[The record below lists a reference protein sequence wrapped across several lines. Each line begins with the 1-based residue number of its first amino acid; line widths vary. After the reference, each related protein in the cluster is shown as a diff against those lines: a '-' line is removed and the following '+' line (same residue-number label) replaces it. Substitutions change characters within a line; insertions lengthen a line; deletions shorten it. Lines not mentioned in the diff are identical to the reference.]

1 VQFPT
6 KFLTSLFFQ
15 LLYINA
21 GEYFM
26 DNNTL
31 TAVAATGAMALAYK
45 KYLEALKQKDKQKA
59 DDYLNIL
66 QNNSE
71 YTQR

>member
-1 VQFPT
+1 
-6 KFLTSLFFQ
+6 
-15 LLYINA
+15 
-21 GEYFM
+21 M